1 MRVYEKVWRG
11 TCAVVATMGLGV
23 GLLEWSALGVLL
35 TLVPLAVLC
44 WLLRQVFSDV
54 IPGSSSWSAS
64 PSHLRQSLAVA
75 IGILAVC
82 SFGWVSPSLGLFVVL
97 TAGVSSPPV
106 VRRALLSARGPVV
119 AAPTH
124 SRRDPRS
131 RLLPGRMPAPPSSC

>member
-1 MRVYEKVWRG
+1 MRHYEKVWRG
-11 TCAVVATMGLGV
+11 TCAVVATMGVGV

-44 WLLRQVFSDV
+44 WLIRQVLSDLV
-54 IPGSSSWSAS
+54 PGLSSWSAS

-82 SFGWVSPSLGLFVVL
+82 SYGWVSPPLGLFVVL

-106 VRRALLSARGPVV
+106 VRRALLSARGPAVV
-119 AAPTH
+119 G
-124 SRRDPRS
+124 
-131 RLLPGRMPAPPSSC
+131 PGPPPADR